1 MKIKGCDYFC
11 YIVALPQSFWKFT
24 LKTYVTTIKYLF
36 SVLKNNS
43 INLGSVSTLL
53 TNNSFLSASVPKA
66 LSNVDSREFFAPNK
80 RRKFA
85 LTLANI
91 TGAKYLS

>member
-1 MKIKGCDYFC
+1 MKIKGCDYLS
-11 YIVALPQSFWKFT
+11 YRSFATVFLEIHSK
-24 LKTYVTTIKYLF
+24 KTYVTTIKYLF

-53 TNNSFLSASVPKA
+53 TNNSFLSVSVPKA